1 MKKINPLLIL
11 LALLIGAPVALGG
24 AVSGL
29 IPHNHSSAGKGGATL
44 SPTASAGDASTVN
57 LYANGQTRPGLS
69 LRASINTNT
78 WGLIAGGAT
87 SNGTNY
93 IASGAVASLL
103 LLNEPTSGGFNFYA
117 NTGLVAGNSFTP
129 VLVAHI
135 QPDGKMYGGASK
147 YFGRMHQGSFST
159 GSLAAGALFS
169 SNVTHGLGSDDVHVI
184 ISVAGGD
191 NYMAVATR
199 PDASDTIFRGGQNT
213 TARIAGSAPAAGQ
226 VNIGIYNDA
235 AGAVTYTVYYTI
247 IGK

>member
-29 IPHNHSSAGKGGATL
+29 IPHNHSSAGKGGAMLAPIAPAGNRTMVEM
-44 SPTASAGDASTVN
+44 TGAGDST
-57 LYANGQTRPGLS
+57 PSLS
-69 LRASINTNT
+69 LRGVSNAAV
-78 WGLIAGGAT
+78 LIGGANHDGT
-87 SNGTNY
+87 SY
-93 IASGAVASLL
+93 KASGTAAAMIVA
-103 LLNEPTSGGFNFYA
+103 NESPNTADILFYA
-117 NTGLVAGNSFTP
+117 ATGLTP
-129 VLVAHI
+129 
-135 QPDGKMYGGASK
+135 GGAITWSQRFRFNDDGTALGGTK
-147 YFGRMHQGSFST
+147 NLARMHQGSFST

-169 SNVTHGLGSDDVHVI
+169 TNVSHGLGSDDVHVI